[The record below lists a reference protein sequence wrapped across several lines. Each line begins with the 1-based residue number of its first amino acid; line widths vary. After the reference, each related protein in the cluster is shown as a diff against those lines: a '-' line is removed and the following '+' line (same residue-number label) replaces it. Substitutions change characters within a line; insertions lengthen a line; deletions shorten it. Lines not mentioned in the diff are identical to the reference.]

1 MTGPSEGLDGID
13 DPARKKGSRLERESA
28 EARERRGNLKEIPQK
43 AFFTGGC
50 LLLTRGPPRKMD
62 QNAAPNTDHFFADQ
76 LRRLAMKVE
85 GISFAGGKAGVLLS
99 GTDSGIVLRVV
110 TSRARV

>member
-28 EARERRGNLKEIPQK
+28 EARERRGNLKEIPQQ

-50 LLLTRGPPRKMD
+50 LLLTRGPPRKMIKMLR
-62 QNAAPNTDHFFADQ
+62 QTRTIFLRTSYAD
-76 LRRLAMKVE
+76 LP
-85 GISFAGGKAGVLLS
+85 
-99 GTDSGIVLRVV
+99 
-110 TSRARV
+110 